1 MYLFLLAL
9 RTQSIAVD
17 DNKPYAFPSMKEIAD
32 LSLPNG
38 SLASISIP
46 SSVLEEKA
54 RGKVHEGTKCYCNE
68 MYSHDITQYHR
79 ENVSVSG

>member
-1 MYLFLLAL
+1 
-9 RTQSIAVD
+9 VD
-17 DNKPYAFPSMKEIAD
+17 DNKPYAFPNMKEIAD

-38 SLASISIP
+38 SLASISIL

-54 RGKVHEGTKCYCNE
+54 SGKVVHEGTKCYCNE
-68 MYSHDITQYHR
+68 MYSHDVTQYHR